1 MSADAIIIGAGH
13 NGLACALHL
22 ASRGWKVLVLESSD
36 TPGGAVK
43 TAQVTLPGFR
53 HDLYAMNLSLFAGS
67 AFHAEHGATLARHG
81 LAFIAAARPFA
92 SAFAEGS
99 SPAWLGLEQGLEA
112 TLARIGRVSARDA
125 QAWRA
130 LDARFEREA
139 PHLFALLGA
148 PLPSSQAAPPP
159 SRMGRSLGLAGMAD
173 SARLLLSSPRDWLSD
188 TFESE
193 AVRCLLAAWGLHL
206 DFAPDVAG
214 GALFPYLEAMA
225 PQRFGMALGQGGA
238 DVIVRAMVAALRA
251 AGGEL
256 RTGARVRRIHV
267 AGGRAQSV
275 ELDDGQRIE
284 ARRAVIA
291 NVHPGALYGA
301 LLAAA
306 APPDSAQARDPPPR
320 PRDDDDPLGAGRP
333 AGVAREHGTANLR
346 LRPPGALAATN
357 GAGLHAG
364 NGRAAAARAG
374 AGGRPAHRVRP
385 LARASGQACAVGA
398 GAGAA
403 GQAMRRRRRPDG
415 GGALGRHQRR
425 LCRACAR
432 HPRTLRPRPA
442 RLGAGPLRAVASRP
456 GARQPQ
462 SGRRGQPLGQPSP
475 GPGLPSPR
483 RLRPL
488 ALAHRRR
495 GLVPH
500 LREHLAG
507 RRNRRGLGLPAG
519 ARLVGL
525 SRVGLSRVGMDPPD
539 GRHRP
544 TPFPGLVQGFS
555 AALAVTGREATG
567 AAESMLHGAAQRIH
581 PPCSRAVGGVGLC
594 GGRIPKPRYPAL
606 RTGAPGKTGEDETK
620 RASVRPPAA
629 LRRCHLRRPSC
640 HIPSGNSIC
649 GRYRARP
656 CRAMGCAASIGMG
669 RFVALPPER

>member
-36 TPGGAVK
+36 TPGGAGK
-43 TAQVTLPGFR
+43 TAQVTLPRFR

-225 PQRFGMALGQGGA
+225 GQRFGMALGQGGA
-238 DVIVRAMVAALRA
+238 DVIVRPMVAGLRA
-251 AGGEL
+251 VGGTRRRAAHRGAPRSHRKRASGRPL
-256 RTGARVRRIHV
+256 WRFARHCGAARQRTG
-267 AGGRAQSV
+267 
-275 ELDDGQRIE
+275 
-284 ARRAVIA
+284 
-291 NVHPGALYGA
+291 
-301 LLAAA
+301 
-306 APPDSAQARDPPPR
+306 PR
-320 PRDDDDPLGAGRP
+320 PAPRPGDDDDPLGAGRP
-333 AGVAREHGTANLR
+333 AGVARKHGTANLR

-442 RLGAGPLRAVASRP
+442 RLGAGPLRAVAR
-456 GARQPQ
+456 
-462 SGRRGQPLGQPSP
+462 
-475 GPGLPSPR
+475 
-483 RLRPL
+483 
-488 ALAHRRR
+488 
-495 GLVPH
+495 
-500 LREHLAG
+500 
-507 RRNRRGLGLPAG
+507 
-519 ARLVGL
+519 
-525 SRVGLSRVGMDPPD
+525 
-539 GRHRP
+539 
-544 TPFPGLVQGFS
+544 
-555 AALAVTGREATG
+555 
-567 AAESMLHGAAQRIH
+567 
-581 PPCSRAVGGVGLC
+581 
-594 GGRIPKPRYPAL
+594 
-606 RTGAPGKTGEDETK
+606 
-620 RASVRPPAA
+620 
-629 LRRCHLRRPSC
+629 
-640 HIPSGNSIC
+640 
-649 GRYRARP
+649 
-656 CRAMGCAASIGMG
+656 
-669 RFVALPPER
+669 

>member
-148 PLPSSQAAPPP
+148 PLPSWQAARALW
-159 SRMGRSLGLAGMAD
+159 RMGRSLGLAGMAD

-225 PQRFGMALGQGGA
+225 GQRFGMALGQGGA

-301 LLAAA
+301 LLGAA
-306 APPDSAQARDPPPR
+306 APPDSAQARDLR
-320 PRDDDDPLGAGRP
+320 PGPATMMIHLALDALPAWRASTELQTFAYVHLAPSLQQMAQVYTQAMAGLLPHEPVLVVGQPTAFDPSRAP
-333 AGVAREHGTANLR
+333 AGKHVLWVQVRVL
-346 LRPPGALAATN
+346 
-357 GAGLHAG
+357 
-364 NGRAAAARAG
+364 
-374 AGGRPAHRVRP
+374 PAKP
-385 LARASGQACAVGA
+385 CGD
-398 GAGAA
+398 AA
-403 GQAMRRRRRPDG
+403 GQIAAAHWDDIKDAYAERVLDILERYAPGLRG
-415 GGALGRHQRR
+415 SVLGRCVLSPADLERDNPNLVGGDSLSGSHHLDQFF
-425 LCRACAR
+425 LF
-432 HPRTLRPRPA
+432 RPA
-442 RLGAGPLRAVASRP
+442 FGRSRWRTGVGGLFHIGASTWPGAG
-456 GARQPQ
+456 
-462 SGRRGQPLGQPSP
+462 
-475 GPGLPSPR
+475 
-483 RLRPL
+483 
-488 ALAHRRR
+488 
-495 GLVPH
+495 
-500 LREHLAG
+500 
-507 RRNRRGLGLPAG
+507 
-519 ARLVGL
+519 
-525 SRVGLSRVGMDPPD
+525 
-539 GRHRP
+539 
-544 TPFPGLVQGFS
+544 
-555 AALAVTGREATG
+555 TG
-567 AAESMLHGAAQRIH
+567 AA
-581 PPCSRAVGGVGLC
+581 
-594 GGRIPKPRYPAL
+594 
-606 RTGAPGKTGEDETK
+606 
-620 RASVRPPAA
+620 
-629 LRRCHLRRPSC
+629 
-640 HIPSGNSIC
+640 SG
-649 GRYRARP
+649 YLLARDL
-656 CRAMGCAASIGMG
+656 SD
-669 RFVALPPER
+669 